1 VFPDKRW
8 INFYFEE
15 DQLMIIDKAGRS
27 HFVIDQHVHVGL
39 RPARSTTA
47 SSSYLPDELISNM
60 DANGVDMVVAFPKAN
75 PHTDY
80 RVENERIIVS
90 MRQHPTRIV
99 AFARIN
105 PYFGAK
111 AVADIRDYAANGAK
125 GIKIHPIR
133 DFSGNRVNEPDLMF
147 PVIEAAQEA
156 NLLVLIHS
164 GEWWNCSPALIADL
178 ARNFPR
184 TNFVMAHSAGFG
196 GHQEAIA
203 VARRQDNL
211 YVDTASNG
219 YPDITWNVVRGLG
232 PERVLYG
239 SDHPTQPFGFELGK
253 IVKYAKLN
261 SDELDLILGRNLARL
276 LRIDPTPS
284 APTTMDIMQI

>member
-1 VFPDKRW
+1 
-8 INFYFEE
+8 
-15 DQLMIIDKAGRS
+15 MITDTEGRS

-47 SSSYLPDELISNM
+47 SSSYMADELLANM

-80 RVENERIIVS
+80 RVENERIVAWTKEY
-90 MRQHPTRIV
+90 PTRIV

-111 AVADIRDYAANGAK
+111 AVADIQEYAAMGVR
-125 GIKIHPIR
+125 GLKIHPIR
-133 DFSGNRVNEPDLMF
+133 DFSGNRVNDPELMF
-147 PVIEAAQEA
+147 PIIQAAQEA
-156 NLLVLIHS
+156 NLLVLVHS
-164 GEWWNCSPALIADL
+164 GEWWNCSPSLIADL
-178 ARNFPR
+178 ARNFSR

-203 VARRQDNL
+203 VARYQDNL

-219 YPDITWNVVRGLG
+219 YPDITSNVVRALG

-239 SDHPTQPFGFELGK
+239 SDHPTLPFGFELGK
-253 IVKYAKLN
+253 IVKYANLN
-261 SDELDLILGRNLARL
+261 SEQLDLILGGNLARL
-276 LRIDPTPS
+276 LKIEPKPA
-284 APTTMDIMQI
+284 APRTMDIMQI

>member
-1 VFPDKRW
+1 MITDKV
-8 INFYFEE
+8 
-15 DQLMIIDKAGRS
+15 GRA
-27 HFVIDQHVHVGL
+27 HFVMDQHVHLGL

-47 SSSYLPDELISNM
+47 SSSYLADELIVNM
-60 DANGVDMVVAFPKAN
+60 NANGVDMVVAFPKAN

-80 RVENERIIVS
+80 RVENERIMAS
-90 MRQHPTRIV
+90 MKEHPTRIV

-111 AVADIRDYAANGAK
+111 AVDDIREYAAMGVR

-133 DFSGNRVNEPDLMF
+133 DFSGNRVNDPELMF
-147 PVIEAAQEA
+147 PLMEAIQAA
-156 NLLVLIHS
+156 NLLVLVHS

-178 ARNFPR
+178 ARNFPK

-203 VARRQDNL
+203 VACHQDNL

-219 YPDITWNVVRGLG
+219 YPDITSNVVRALG

-239 SDHPTQPFGFELGK
+239 SDHPTLPFGFELGK
-253 IVKYAKLN
+253 IVKYANLN
-261 SDELDLILGRNLARL
+261 SEHLDLILGRNLARL
-276 LRIDPTPS
+276 LRIEPTPA
-284 APTTMDIMQI
+284 APTMDIMQL

>member
-1 VFPDKRW
+1 
-8 INFYFEE
+8 
-15 DQLMIIDKAGRS
+15 MITDTAGRS

-47 SSSYLPDELISNM
+47 SASYLPGELIANM

-80 RVENERIIVS
+80 RVENERIIAS
-90 MRQHPTRIV
+90 MKEHPTRIV
-99 AFARIN
+99 AYARIN

-111 AVADIRDYAANGAK
+111 AVADVREYAAMGAR
-125 GIKIHPIR
+125 GLKIHPIR
-133 DFSGNRVNEPDLMF
+133 DFSGNRVNDPELMF
-147 PVIEAAQEA
+147 PIIEAAQEA
-156 NLLVLIHS
+156 SLLVLIHS
-164 GEWWNCSPALIADL
+164 GEWWNCSPSLIADL

-184 TNFVMAHSAGFG
+184 TSFVMAHSAGFG

-203 VARRQDNL
+203 VARHQDNL

-219 YPDITWNVVRGLG
+219 YPDITSNVVRALG

-253 IVKYAKLN
+253 IVKYANLN
-261 SDELDLILGRNLARL
+261 SEQLDLILGRNLARL
-276 LRIDPTPS
+276 LKIEPKSS
-284 APTTMDIMQI
+284 APTTMDIMKI

>member
-1 VFPDKRW
+1 
-8 INFYFEE
+8 
-15 DQLMIIDKAGRS
+15 MITDTAGRS

-47 SSSYLPDELISNM
+47 SASYLPGELIANM

-80 RVENERIIVS
+80 RVENERIIAS
-90 MRQHPTRIV
+90 MKEHPARIV
-99 AFARIN
+99 AYARIN

-111 AVADIRDYAANGAK
+111 AVADVREYAVMGAR
-125 GIKIHPIR
+125 GLKIHPIR
-133 DFSGNRVNEPDLMF
+133 DFSGNRVNDPELMF
-147 PVIEAAQEA
+147 PIIEAAQEA
-156 NLLVLIHS
+156 GLLVLIHS
-164 GEWWNCSPALIADL
+164 GEWWNCSPSLIADL

-184 TNFVMAHSAGFG
+184 TSFVMAHSAGFG

-203 VARRQDNL
+203 VARHQDNL

-219 YPDITWNVVRGLG
+219 YPDITSNVVRALG

-253 IVKYAKLN
+253 IVKYANLN
-261 SDELDLILGRNLARL
+261 SEQLDLILGRNLARL
-276 LRIDPTPS
+276 LKIEPKSS
-284 APTTMDIMQI
+284 APTTMDIMKI

>member
-1 VFPDKRW
+1 
-8 INFYFEE
+8 
-15 DQLMIIDKAGRS
+15 MITDKAGRA
-27 HFVIDQHVHVGL
+27 HFVMDQHVHVGL

-47 SSSYLPDELISNM
+47 SRSYLPGELIVNM
-60 DANGVDMVVAFPKAN
+60 NANGVDMVVAFPKAN

-80 RVENERIIVS
+80 RVENERIIAS
-90 MRQHPTRIV
+90 MKEHPTRIV

-111 AVADIRDYAANGAK
+111 AVADIREYAAMGVR
-125 GIKIHPIR
+125 GIKLHPIR
-133 DFSGNRVNEPDLMF
+133 DFSGNRVNDPELMF
-147 PVIEAAQEA
+147 PLIQAIQEA
-156 NLLVLIHS
+156 NLLVLVHS
-164 GEWWNCSPALIADL
+164 GEWWNCSPSLIADL

-203 VARRQDNL
+203 VARHQDNL

-219 YPDITWNVVRGLG
+219 YPDITSNVVRELG

-239 SDHPTQPFGFELGK
+239 SDHPTLPFGFELGK
-253 IVKYAKLN
+253 IVKYAHLN
-261 SDELDLILGRNLARL
+261 SEQLDLILGRNLARL
-276 LRIDPTPS
+276 LRIEPTPS
-284 APTTMDIMQI
+284 APTTMDIMQL

>member
-1 VFPDKRW
+1 
-8 INFYFEE
+8 
-15 DQLMIIDKAGRS
+15 MITDTAGRS

-47 SSSYLPDELISNM
+47 SASYLPGELLANM

-80 RVENERIIVS
+80 RVENERIIAS
-90 MRQHPTRIV
+90 MKAHPTRIV
-99 AFARIN
+99 AYARIN

-111 AVADIRDYAANGAK
+111 AVADIREYAAMGAR
-125 GIKIHPIR
+125 GLKIHPIR
-133 DFSGNRVNEPDLMF
+133 DFSGNRVNDPELMF
-147 PVIEAAQEA
+147 PIIEAAQEA
-156 NLLVLIHS
+156 SLLVLIHS
-164 GEWWNCSPALIADL
+164 GEWWNCSPSLIADL

-184 TNFVMAHSAGFG
+184 TSFVMAHSAGFG

-203 VARRQDNL
+203 VARHQDNL

-219 YPDITWNVVRGLG
+219 YPDITSNVVRALG

-253 IVKYAKLN
+253 IVKYANLN
-261 SDELDLILGRNLARL
+261 SEQLDLILGRNLARL
-276 LRIDPTPS
+276 LKIEPKSS
-284 APTTMDIMQI
+284 APTTMDIMKI

>member
-1 VFPDKRW
+1 
-8 INFYFEE
+8 
-15 DQLMIIDKAGRS
+15 MITDTAGRS

-47 SSSYLPDELISNM
+47 SASYLPGELIANM

-80 RVENERIIVS
+80 RVENERIIAS
-90 MRQHPTRIV
+90 MKEHPTRIV
-99 AFARIN
+99 AYARIN

-111 AVADIRDYAANGAK
+111 AVADVREYAAMGAR
-125 GIKIHPIR
+125 GLKIHPIR
-133 DFSGNRVNEPDLMF
+133 DFSGNRVNDPELMF
-147 PVIEAAQEA
+147 PIIEAAQEA
-156 NLLVLIHS
+156 SLLVLIHS
-164 GEWWNCSPALIADL
+164 GEWWNCSPSLIADL

-184 TNFVMAHSAGFG
+184 TSFVMAHSAGFG

-203 VARRQDNL
+203 VARHQDNL

-219 YPDITWNVVRGLG
+219 YPDITSNVVRALG

-253 IVKYAKLN
+253 IVKYANLN
-261 SDELDLILGRNLARL
+261 SEQLALILGRNLARL
-276 LRIDPTPS
+276 LKIEPKSS
-284 APTTMDIMQI
+284 APTTMDIMKI

>member
-1 VFPDKRW
+1 
-8 INFYFEE
+8 
-15 DQLMIIDKAGRS
+15 MITDKAGRA
-27 HFVIDQHVHVGL
+27 HFVMDQHVHVGL

-47 SSSYLPDELISNM
+47 SSSYLPGELIVNM
-60 DANGVDMVVAFPKAN
+60 NANGVDMVVAFPKAN

-80 RVENERIIVS
+80 RVENERIIAS
-90 MRQHPTRIV
+90 MKEHPTRIV

-111 AVADIRDYAANGAK
+111 AVADIREYAAMGVR
-125 GIKIHPIR
+125 GIKLHPIR
-133 DFSGNRVNEPDLMF
+133 DFSGNRVNDPELMF
-147 PVIEAAQEA
+147 PLIEAIQET
-156 NLLVLIHS
+156 NLLVLVHS
-164 GEWWNCSPALIADL
+164 GEWWNCSPSLIADL

-203 VARRQDNL
+203 VARHQDNL

-219 YPDITWNVVRGLG
+219 YPDITSNVVRELG

-239 SDHPTQPFGFELGK
+239 SDHPTLPFGFELGK
-253 IVKYAKLN
+253 IVKYAHLN
-261 SDELDLILGRNLARL
+261 SEQLDLILDRNLARL
-276 LRIDPTPS
+276 LRIEPTPS
-284 APTTMDIMQI
+284 APTTMDIMQL

>member
-1 VFPDKRW
+1 
-8 INFYFEE
+8 
-15 DQLMIIDKAGRS
+15 MITDKAGRA
-27 HFVIDQHVHVGL
+27 HFVMDQHVHVGL

-47 SSSYLPDELISNM
+47 SSSYLPGELIVNM
-60 DANGVDMVVAFPKAN
+60 NANGVDMVVAFPKAN

-80 RVENERIIVS
+80 RVENERIIAS
-90 MRQHPTRIV
+90 MKEHPNRIV

-111 AVADIRDYAANGAK
+111 AVADIREYAAMGVR
-125 GIKIHPIR
+125 GIKLHPIR
-133 DFSGNRVNEPDLMF
+133 DFSGNRVNDPELMF
-147 PVIEAAQEA
+147 PLIEAIQEA
-156 NLLVLIHS
+156 NLLVLVHS

-203 VARRQDNL
+203 VARHQDNL

-219 YPDITWNVVRGLG
+219 YPDIISNVVRELG

-239 SDHPTQPFGFELGK
+239 SDHPTLPFGFELGK
-253 IVKYAKLN
+253 IVKYAHLN
-261 SDELDLILGRNLARL
+261 SEQLDLILGRNLARL
-276 LRIDPTPS
+276 LRIEPTPS
-284 APTTMDIMQI
+284 APTTMDIMQL

>member
-1 VFPDKRW
+1 
-8 INFYFEE
+8 
-15 DQLMIIDKAGRS
+15 MITDKAGRA
-27 HFVIDQHVHVGL
+27 HFVMDQHVHVGL

-47 SSSYLPDELISNM
+47 SSSYLPGELIVNM
-60 DANGVDMVVAFPKAN
+60 NANGVDMVVAFPKAN

-80 RVENERIIVS
+80 RVENERIIAS
-90 MRQHPTRIV
+90 MNEHPTRIV

-111 AVADIRDYAANGAK
+111 AVADIREYAAMGVR
-125 GIKIHPIR
+125 GIKLHPIR
-133 DFSGNRVNEPDLMF
+133 DFSGNRVNDPELMF
-147 PVIEAAQEA
+147 PLIEAIQEA
-156 NLLVLIHS
+156 NLLVLVHS

-178 ARNFPR
+178 ARNFSR

-203 VARRQDNL
+203 VARHQDNL

-219 YPDITWNVVRGLG
+219 YPDITSNVVRELG

-239 SDHPTQPFGFELGK
+239 SDHPTLPFGFELGK
-253 IVKYAKLN
+253 IVKYAHLN
-261 SDELDLILGRNLARL
+261 SEQLDLILGRNLARL
-276 LRIDPTPS
+276 LRIEPTPS
-284 APTTMDIMQI
+284 APTTMDIMQL

>member
-1 VFPDKRW
+1 
-8 INFYFEE
+8 
-15 DQLMIIDKAGRS
+15 MITDKAGRA
-27 HFVIDQHVHVGL
+27 HFVMDQHVHVGL

-47 SSSYLPDELISNM
+47 SSSYLPGELIVNM
-60 DANGVDMVVAFPKAN
+60 NANGVDMVVAFPKAN

-80 RVENERIIVS
+80 RVENERIIAS
-90 MRQHPTRIV
+90 MKEHPTRIV

-111 AVADIRDYAANGAK
+111 AVADIREYAAMGVQ
-125 GIKIHPIR
+125 GIKLHPIR
-133 DFSGNRVNEPDLMF
+133 NFSGNRVNDPELMF
-147 PVIEAAQEA
+147 PLIQAIQEA
-156 NLLVLIHS
+156 NLLVLVHS
-164 GEWWNCSPALIADL
+164 GEWWNCSPSLIADL

-203 VARRQDNL
+203 VARHQDNL

-219 YPDITWNVVRGLG
+219 YPDITSNVVRELG

-239 SDHPTQPFGFELGK
+239 SDHPTLPFGFELGK
-253 IVKYAKLN
+253 IVKYAHLN
-261 SDELDLILGRNLARL
+261 SEQLDLILGRNLARL
-276 LRIDPTPS
+276 LRIEPTPS
-284 APTTMDIMQI
+284 APTTMDIMQL

>member
-1 VFPDKRW
+1 
-8 INFYFEE
+8 
-15 DQLMIIDKAGRS
+15 MITDREGRS

-47 SSSYLPDELISNM
+47 SSSYMADELLANM

-80 RVENERIIVS
+80 RVENERITGW
-90 MRQHPTRIV
+90 MKDYPTRIV

-111 AVADIRDYAANGAK
+111 AVADIREYAAMGMR
-125 GIKIHPIR
+125 GLKIHPIR
-133 DFSGNRVNEPDLMF
+133 DFSGNRVNDPELMF
-147 PVIEAAQEA
+147 PIIEAAQAA
-156 NLLVLIHS
+156 NLLVLVHS
-164 GEWWNCSPALIADL
+164 GEWWNCSPSLIADL
-178 ARNFPR
+178 ARNFPK

-203 VARRQDNL
+203 VARHQDNL

-219 YPDITWNVVRGLG
+219 YPDITSNVVRALG

-239 SDHPTQPFGFELGK
+239 SDHPTLPFGFELGK
-253 IVKYAKLN
+253 IVKYANLN
-261 SDELDLILGRNLARL
+261 SEQLDLILGRNLARL
-276 LRIDPTPS
+276 LKIEPKPA
-284 APTTMDIMQI
+284 APRTMDIMQI

>member
-1 VFPDKRW
+1 
-8 INFYFEE
+8 
-15 DQLMIIDKAGRS
+15 MITDTAGRS

-47 SSSYLPDELISNM
+47 SASYLPGELIANM

-80 RVENERIIVS
+80 RVENERIIAS
-90 MRQHPTRIV
+90 MKAHPTRIV

-111 AVADIRDYAANGAK
+111 AVADVREYAVMGAR
-125 GIKIHPIR
+125 GLKIHPIR
-133 DFSGNRVNEPDLMF
+133 DFSGNRVNDPELMF
-147 PVIEAAQEA
+147 PIIEAAQEA
-156 NLLVLIHS
+156 SLLVLIHS
-164 GEWWNCSPALIADL
+164 GEWWNCSPSLIADL

-184 TNFVMAHSAGFG
+184 TSFVMAHSAGFG

-203 VARRQDNL
+203 VARHQDNL

-219 YPDITWNVVRGLG
+219 YPDITSNVVRALG

-253 IVKYAKLN
+253 IVKYANLN
-261 SDELDLILGRNLARL
+261 SEQLDLILGRNLARL
-276 LRIDPTPS
+276 LKIEPKSS
-284 APTTMDIMQI
+284 APTTMDIMKI

>member
-1 VFPDKRW
+1 
-8 INFYFEE
+8 
-15 DQLMIIDKAGRS
+15 MITDMEGHS

-47 SSSYLPDELISNM
+47 SNSYMADELLANM

-80 RVENERIIVS
+80 RVENERIIAW
-90 MRQHPTRIV
+90 MKEYPTRIV

-111 AVADIRDYAANGAK
+111 AVADIREYAATGVR
-125 GIKIHPIR
+125 GLKIHPIR
-133 DFSGNRVNEPDLMF
+133 DFSGNRVNDPELMF
-147 PVIEAAQEA
+147 PIIEAAQAA
-156 NLLVLIHS
+156 NLLVLVHS
-164 GEWWNCSPALIADL
+164 GEWWNCSPSLIADL
-178 ARNFPR
+178 ARNFPK

-203 VARRQDNL
+203 VARHQDNL

-219 YPDITWNVVRGLG
+219 YPDITSNVVRELG

-239 SDHPTQPFGFELGK
+239 SDHPTLPFGFELGK
-253 IVKYAKLN
+253 IVKYANLN
-261 SDELDLILGRNLARL
+261 SEQLDLILGRNLTRL
-276 LRIDPTPS
+276 LNIEPKPA
-284 APTTMDIMQI
+284 APKTMDIMQI

>member
-1 VFPDKRW
+1 
-8 INFYFEE
+8 
-15 DQLMIIDKAGRS
+15 MITDKAGRA
-27 HFVIDQHVHVGL
+27 HFVMDQHVHVGL

-47 SSSYLPDELISNM
+47 SSSYLPGELIVNM
-60 DANGVDMVVAFPKAN
+60 NANGVDMVVAFPKAN

-80 RVENERIIVS
+80 RVENERIIAS
-90 MRQHPTRIV
+90 MKEHPTRIV

-111 AVADIRDYAANGAK
+111 AVADIREYAAMGVR
-125 GIKIHPIR
+125 GIKLHPIR
-133 DFSGNRVNEPDLMF
+133 DFSGNRVNDPELML
-147 PVIEAAQEA
+147 PLIEAIQET
-156 NLLVLIHS
+156 NLLVLVHS
-164 GEWWNCSPALIADL
+164 GEWWNCSPSLIADL

-203 VARRQDNL
+203 VARHQDNL

-219 YPDITWNVVRGLG
+219 YPDITSNVVRELG

-239 SDHPTQPFGFELGK
+239 SDHPTLPFGFELGK
-253 IVKYAKLN
+253 IVKYAHLN
-261 SDELDLILGRNLARL
+261 SEQLDLILGRNLARL
-276 LRIDPTPS
+276 LRIEPTPS
-284 APTTMDIMQI
+284 APTTMDIMQL